1 MPPWALFP
9 GDVAYV
15 WHAGVHA
22 KTVAESLEAVGFLVR
37 SQIIWSKPRFVL
49 GRGDYHWQHEPCFCA
64 VRKRRDRPLA
74 GRARP
79 VDRVGHR
86 HHRRRRRGH
95 GPRHPKTGRMHAPP
109 DDQQQRQG

>member
-22 KTVAESLEAVGFLVR
+22 KTVAESLEAAGFLVR

-49 GRGDYHWQHEPCFCA
+49 GRGDYHWQHEPCFYA
-64 VRKRRDRPLA
+64 ASSRTGAGADQRRS
-74 GRARP
+74 
-79 VDRVGHR
+79 
-86 HHRRRRRGH
+86 
-95 GPRHPKTGRMHAPP
+95 PR
-109 DDQQQRQG
+109 